1 MSYDDLRRIK
11 GINTERAIYFD
22 STVPRYLEE
31 TEEYAT
37 FAMLASLY
45 PADFAE
51 MLSQEDADRNE
62 TLINSWPMQA
72 RLAAAGEW
80 TALEKYQATL
90 PGWD

>member
-11 GINTERAIYFD
+11 GINIERAIYFD

-31 TEEYAT
+31 TAEYAT

-51 MLSQEDADRNE
+51 MLSQ
-62 TLINSWPMQA
+62 
-72 RLAAAGEW
+72 
-80 TALEKYQATL
+80 
-90 PGWD
+90 